1 MSGMDWKRAAAVTIT
16 LTGALLL
23 IYFVGKFAVGLLL
36 PFLLAFLLALITRPA
51 VLWLS
56 ARTNC
61 PRRVLSVA
69 VTLAALLLLFVLCYW
84 IAGRLLSEIKELL
97 SFLAEDLDNGEGRIA
112 RILSFLR
119 GALNGVPFFE
129 KLGRAELLQYYVGNI
144 DEFAGEQL
152 RMLLSR
158 LSERVTALLVSLLGS
173 TPSLLVFLSV
183 TLISCFYFSAEYETV
198 WRALS
203 RLIPARYAT
212 RLPRWR
218 KRAGGALRRYLR
230 AYFLL
235 FLLTFAEL
243 LIGFMILGTGYAF
256 LLAFMTALLDALPV
270 LGVGTILLPYAI
282 FSFMAGDRSLGFGL
296 LILYGV
302 ITLVRQFVEPHL
314 VGKSLGLH
322 PILMLMAFYVGFRL
336 FGVAGI
342 FLGPAAA
349 LILKYFFAGED
360 AEPQPPQNE
369 SKGAPG

>member
-16 LTGALLL
+16 LTGALWL

-61 PRRVLSVA
+61 PRRVLAVA

-152 RMLLSR
+152 RALLSR
-158 LSERVTALLVSLLGS
+158 LSERVTAWLVSLLGS
-173 TPSLLVFLSV
+173 TPSLLVF
-183 TLISCFYFSAEYETV
+183 C
-198 WRALS
+198 RS
-203 RLIPARYAT
+203 R
-212 RLPRWR
+212 
-218 KRAGGALRRYLR
+218 
-230 AYFLL
+230 
-235 FLLTFAEL
+235 
-243 LIGFMILGTGYAF
+243 
-256 LLAFMTALLDALPV
+256 
-270 LGVGTILLPYAI
+270 
-282 FSFMAGDRSLGFGL
+282 
-296 LILYGV
+296 
-302 ITLVRQFVEPHL
+302 
-314 VGKSLGLH
+314 
-322 PILMLMAFYVGFRL
+322 
-336 FGVAGI
+336 
-342 FLGPAAA
+342 
-349 LILKYFFAGED
+349 
-360 AEPQPPQNE
+360 
-369 SKGAPG
+369 